1 MRTAGIIGGIG
12 PESTIDYYRRLI
24 SVYKE
29 RDPEGNYPQLLINSV
44 NLNVVVAC
52 VEENRID
59 DLAGYLLGELQKL
72 ADAGADFAVL
82 SSNTTHLAFDQLQR
96 TSPLPMI
103 SIIEVTCQKAI
114 SLGFTRLGLFG
125 TRFIMQGE
133 FYHEVWSRNGIELVV
148 PTEAEQDY
156 IHEKYMDEL
165 VDGIIRDETRQ
176 QLISIA
182 QRLKEAENIQG
193 LILGG
198 TELPL
203 ILRQADLPGIPV
215 LDTSGIHVEA
225 IVDALFEGELR

>member
-1 MRTAGIIGGIG
+1 MRSAGIIGGVG

-24 SVYKE
+24 QAYKE
-29 RDPEGNYPQLLINSV
+29 RDPEGNYPSLVINSV
-44 NLNVVVAC
+44 NLKVVVEY
-52 VEENRID
+52 VEAGRID
-59 DLAGYLLGELQKL
+59 ELVSYLSSEVQKL
-72 ADAGADFAVL
+72 ADAGADFVVL

-148 PTEAEQDY
+148 PTEEEQDY
-156 IHEKYMDEL
+156 VHQKYMAEL
-165 VDGIIRDETRQ
+165 VHGIIRDETRQ
-176 QLISIA
+176 RLISIA
-182 QRLKEAENIQG
+182 QKLAEFESIQG

-203 ILRQADLPGIPV
+203 ILGQADLQRIPI
-215 LDTSGIHVEA
+215 LDSTGIHVDA
-225 IVDALFEGELR
+225 IVDALLEG